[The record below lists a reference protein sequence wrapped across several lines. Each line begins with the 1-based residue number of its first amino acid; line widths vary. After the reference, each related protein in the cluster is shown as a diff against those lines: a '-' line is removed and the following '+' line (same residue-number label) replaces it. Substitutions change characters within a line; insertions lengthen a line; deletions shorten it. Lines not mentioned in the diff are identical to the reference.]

1 MDCWTRSRRL
11 RAMEERMTMKENEM
25 RDELVEIQGRI
36 GELDMK

>member
-1 MDCWTRSRRL
+1 
-11 RAMEERMTMKENEM
+11 MEERMTMKENEM